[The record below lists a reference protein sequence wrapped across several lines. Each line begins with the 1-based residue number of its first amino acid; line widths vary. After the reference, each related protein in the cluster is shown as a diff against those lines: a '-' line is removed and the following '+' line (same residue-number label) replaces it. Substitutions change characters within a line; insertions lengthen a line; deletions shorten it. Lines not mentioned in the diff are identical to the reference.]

1 MRGTQHQ
8 LIEAQFAPW
17 PRLRWVLDPALPDP
31 AVEVGMHITIYSAP
45 GMHGEQLKFSAIE
58 ALKSVGLKAAVNVE
72 TDEFNFARA
81 GVLFTPAV
89 AVDGRLIS
97 NGWMPKPDELLNALA
112 ASSYRY

>member
-1 MRGTQHQ
+1 
-8 LIEAQFAPW
+8 
-17 PRLRWVLDPALPDP
+17 
-31 AVEVGMHITIYSAP
+31 MHITIYSTP
-45 GMHGEQLKFSAIE
+45 GSNGERLRYTAQE
-58 ALKSVGLKAAVNVE
+58 ALASAGLKAAVNLE

-97 NGWMPKPDELLNALA
+97 NGWMPQRDELLHALA